1 MKMVNYVYGRQVRGN
16 VLIVCRTGCGK
27 TYFIKKSVTNNFFSD
42 LVKAEWVSY
51 IQLDKTSE
59 TKIQFR
65 FNCDIEFH
73 YPRDKEPFEKSLNF

>member
-16 VLIVCRTGCGK
+16 VLIVGRTGCGK
-27 TYFIKKSVTNNFFSD
+27 TYFIQKSVANNFFSD

-59 TKIQFR
+59 TEIQFC
-65 FNCDIEFH
+65 FN
-73 YPRDKEPFEKSLNF
+73 L